1 MRRGGLLSKLRLVPL
16 LGVLRLVG
24 LRLVGLGLV
33 KLGLPIGL
41 SVGLLG

>member
-1 MRRGGLLSKLRLVPL
+1 MRRGGLLSKLRLVGL
-16 LGVLRLVG
+16 LVG
-24 LRLVGLGLV
+24 LLDVLRLVGLGLV